1 MKKQNKIIVAV
12 APNDDTRRELLAKM
26 AVELGFALTPGDA
39 KKIIRLSVDDID
51 LDTAYYVLALNHTFR
66 GAVVTNQKLYEM
78 AARGIAV
85 IVGVRAI
92 SREYQF
98 LCEPHYPSEFGL

>member
-12 APNDDTRRELLAKM
+12 SPNDDIRRELLARIT
-26 AVELGFALTPGDA
+26 VDLGFALTPGDA

-51 LDTAYYVLALNHTFR
+51 LDTAYYVLALNYTFR
-66 GAVVTNQKLYEM
+66 GAVVTNQKLYEL
-78 AARGIAV
+78 AARGLAV
-85 IVGVRAI
+85 IVGARAI

-98 LCEPHYPSEFGL
+98 LCEAHYPSEYGL